1 MSVLTPIHGRLHAV
15 RVPIPYPMKFV
26 NVLIDT
32 GNPGAG
38 EPVTLVDCALD
49 TPEARTGL
57 EAALHEL
64 GLGWAA
70 IERVIVTHH
79 HPDHYGLAGWI
90 EQCCGAQI
98 LMLDVDI
105 ERGVRFWTHW
115 ETWIEGHAAHFLE
128 HGLPADLA
136 GEIMTESRS
145 TRHRVHPT
153 RNVTPLHEG
162 DHLRLAGLEF
172 EVLWLPGHADGHLG
186 LWHAESRLL
195 IAGDAILERITP
207 NIGLWANSRPDPLGD
222 YLSTLERIAELGAE
236 RAVIGHYGP
245 VLTDVRERA
254 LEIHAHHLSRL
265 ELCRRI
271 DQPMSAYQASMLMFP
286 RELPPSGRRFAL
298 VETLAHLQHLRLRGE
313 LDGGPEDGVFKFWRG

>member
-1 MSVLTPIHGRLHAV
+1 MSSLTPLGGSLYAA

-32 GNPGAG
+32 GNP
-38 EPVTLVDCALD
+38 VTLVDCALD
-49 TPEARTGL
+49 TPEARAGL
-57 EAALHEL
+57 EAALTEL
-64 GLGWAA
+64 GLGWDA

-90 EQCCGAQI
+90 ESRSGAQI
-98 LMLDVDI
+98 LMLDLDI

-115 ETWIEGHAAHFLE
+115 DGWIEGHIAHFLR
-128 HGLPADLA
+128 HGLPIENSA
-136 GEIMTESRS
+136 EIMSESRS
-145 TRHRVHPT
+145 TRSRVHPT
-153 RNVTPLHEG
+153 KTITALHEG
-162 DHLRLAGLEF
+162 DRLKLAGLEF

-222 YLSTLERIAELGAE
+222 YLGTLERIAGLGAD

-265 ELCRRI
+265 ELCRRLERA
-271 DQPMSAYQASMLMFP
+271 MSAYEVSMLMFP

-298 VETLAHLQHLRLRGE
+298 VETLAHLEHLRLKGE
-313 LDGGPEDGVFKFWRG
+313 LEGALENGVFRFWRG

>member
-1 MSVLTPIHGRLHAV
+1 MSNLTPLGGRLYSV

-32 GNPGAG
+32 AEGSSD
-38 EPVTLVDCALD
+38 PVTLVDCALD
-49 TPEARTGL
+49 TPEARAGL
-57 EAALHEL
+57 EAGLTEL
-64 GLGWAA
+64 GLGWDR

-90 EQCCGAQI
+90 ESHSGAQI

-105 ERGVRFWTHW
+105 ERGVRFWTNW
-115 ETWIEGHAAHFLE
+115 DAWIEGHVAHFLK
-128 HGLPADLA
+128 HGLP
-136 GEIMTESRS
+136 TESADDARRESRNTRS
-145 TRHRVHPT
+145 RVHPT
-153 RNVTPLHEG
+153 QNVTSLHEG
-162 DHLRLAGLEF
+162 DHISLANLDF

-186 LWHAESRLL
+186 LRHAETRFL

-222 YLSTLERIAELGAE
+222 YLNTLERIADLGVD

-254 LEIHAHHLSRL
+254 LEIHAHHLMRL
-265 ELCRRI
+265 ELCRRL
-271 DQPMSAYQASMLMFP
+271 DHPMSAYEASLMMFP

-298 VETLAHLQHLRLRGE
+298 VETLAHLEHLRLKGE
-313 LDGGPEDGVFKFWRG
+313 LQGGLEDGVFKFWKA